1 MKTPNCISNRR
12 FRSFAV
18 SLRFLASVLIGL
30 GLIAGS
36 VLAGDETGAKK
47 GPKKETAVK
56 AENKAEERTV
66 ITGSLIPQKVKGGRI
81 PATSTLRLCP
91 AWQVCGA
98 IDRQVPGPTAG
109 RYMTTTVPLAQGA
122 TL

>member
-81 PATSTLRLCP
+81 PATTSPVVIISR
-91 AWQVCGA
+91 QDIERSGA
-98 IDRQVPGPTAG
+98 
-109 RYMTTTVPLAQGA
+109 TTVAPALRKQG
-122 TL
+122 LGR